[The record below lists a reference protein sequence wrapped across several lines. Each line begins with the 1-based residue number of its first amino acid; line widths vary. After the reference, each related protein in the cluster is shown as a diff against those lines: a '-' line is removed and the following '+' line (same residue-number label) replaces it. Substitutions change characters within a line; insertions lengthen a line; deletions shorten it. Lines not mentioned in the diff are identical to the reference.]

1 MAFQFMN
8 SIYEK
13 AKKNLIVSKLTLDYI
28 YQNMTH
34 DEIEQVRFE
43 YLMKRCKKGSVT
55 LAEGISVEEA
65 KPETIFPA
73 PKSQL

>member
-1 MAFQFMN
+1 
-8 SIYEK
+8 
-13 AKKNLIVSKLTLDYI
+13 
-28 YQNMTH
+28 MTH

-65 KPETIFPA
+65 SVIGENANVLKGIQSNYKKTRITFRNE
-73 PKSQL
+73 K